1 MPKSMAEEI
10 GRLAPDQCQSLT
22 SIQFLYVRLEG
33 LRQARNW
40 GEMIVREALEMSA
53 HKEGA
58 EGR

>member
-1 MPKSMAEEI
+1 MPKSKEEEI

-22 SIQFLYVRLEG
+22 LTQFLYVRLEG
-33 LRQARNW
+33 LRQVRNW

>member
-10 GRLAPDQCQSLT
+10 GRLVADQCQSLT
-22 SIQFLYVRLEG
+22 LTQFLYVRLEG

-40 GEMIVREALEMSA
+40 GEMIVREALEMSV